1 MSRIAISHLLI
12 ATLLICPGVCLQDAA
27 EGAPAQEA
35 DADCGCCQREH
46 SPTDEVPGD
55 SESAD
60 PDCLCHGAILG
71 VTGDG
76 GSLSADAAL
85 TATYLGY
92 DAESTGESLAVTG
105 EFRHDA
111 SPWAVFSGRRLCA
124 LKCSLLL

>member
-1 MSRIAISHLLI
+1 MSQTAVSYLLI

-71 VTGDG
+71 VADE
-76 GSLSADAAL
+76 DAAL
-85 TATYLGY
+85 TATYLRC
-92 DAESTGESLAVTG
+92 DAEFASALPVITG
-105 EFRHDA
+105 EFRHDTNH
-111 SPWAVFSGRRLCA
+111 
-124 LKCSLLL
+124 